1 MWLLARLWLVGHACT
16 SPSGH
21 NDYHVLLKVMLK
33 ATCFSCLYAQWKWPQ
48 LLSRQGKYSQVAREL
63 LSMNVCFMERKI
75 WWVQQDTSSIFT
87 VQKVQLQRHVITKPL
102 LEGTC
107 APKLVTCHG
116 HRFKIT
122 KLARSNRVT
131 QFQILPIAIMSFQTA
146 ITDTRFGSSH
156 ISMTHTHNPSNKLAI
171 ESLPIASQQT
181 IACLAK

>member
-75 WWVQQDTSSIFT
+75 WWVQQDTSSILT

-102 LEGTC
+102 LEGKC

-122 KLARSNRVT
+122 KLARSNSCYSIPNIADSNNVISNSNNRYQIWLKSHFNDSHT
-131 QFQILPIAIMSFQTA
+131 QPIKQACNWITA
-146 ITDTRFGSSH
+146 H
-156 ISMTHTHNPSNKLAI
+156 
-171 ESLPIASQQT
+171 
-181 IACLAK
+181 C